1 MIRLHK
7 SKLNFIIVNLVAD
20 QVAYRQSPDW
30 KAKND
35 DLIGGRT
42 LNTQYGVS
50 EGDIEMQL
58 AFKGEAEWKRF
69 FNFVKTGEELLL
81 VRPKKSDVTVSILNL
96 SNLETSYDT
105 RVHTVTIT
113 FTTARQWGFKTVSR
127 FNTGD
132 KLSFLEKLKE
142 LNEKGSDF
150 IQNARNR
157 IQGYTLAM
165 TDIANELAVAGNTV
179 SDSTALVTDT
189 IDAVKLASSTVATGF
204 NAVSNS
210 ITKVIFS
217 IANIPSD
224 VSAIYSEITGSI
236 KGVFQAFSVPSSPS
250 LENEVNMSN
259 GLNMAYTISKK
270 NVSDSFVGTSQNT
283 KDIIKNIE
291 ITNIILKSAI
301 LLEVYDRFENLDN
314 VYEVD
319 ISKYKAKIDE
329 IIDGMTSSDYMSA
342 ALSYEM
348 DLLKKRFATVY
359 GTLLLNAKKT
369 TIYKIPSGTYK
380 NIMQIAYS
388 INGNFNYVNDIKRL
402 NKISN
407 INFITGNIIVPY
419 DE

>member
-1 MIRLHK
+1 M
-7 SKLNFIIVNLVAD
+7 
-20 QVAYRQSPDW
+20 
-30 KAKND
+30 
-35 DLIGGRT
+35 
-42 LNTQYGVS
+42 
-50 EGDIEMQL
+50 
-58 AFKGEAEWKRF
+58 
-69 FNFVKTGEELLL
+69 
-81 VRPKKSDVTVSILNL
+81 
-96 SNLETSYDT
+96 
-105 RVHTVTIT
+105 HTALIT

-179 SDSTALVTDT
+179 ADSTALVTDT

-204 NAVSNS
+204 NTVSNS

-224 VSAIYSEITGSI
+224 VSAIYNEITGSI
-236 KGVFQAFSVPSSPS
+236 KGVFQAFSIPSSPS

-259 GLNMAYTISKK
+259 GLSIAHTISQK
-270 NVSDSFVGTSQNT
+270 NVSDSFAGTSQNT
-283 KDIIKNIE
+283 KDIVQNIE
-291 ITNIILKSAI
+291 ITNIILKSAL

-380 NIMQIAYS
+380 NIMQISYS